1 MDVSIDK
8 IEGGIIMSQAWKKE
22 LVKTY
27 LQMTEGYEG
36 PLLIDWMVD
45 YVEPGSEVLE
55 LGMGPGT
62 DMEELKKTYRVTGS
76 DVSPDFLYRY
86 RAFHPH
92 AELVHLDAVTMET
105 NKRFDCICS
114 NKVLVHLTR
123 EELEKSLKE
132 QARCLLPNGVLLHTF
147 WRGSGQ
153 EVHEGILFTSYEMDD
168 LRTIFESLYEIIKI
182 EEYRE
187 EEDGDSILVVVKK
200 RG

>member
-1 MDVSIDK
+1 
-8 IEGGIIMSQAWKKE
+8 MSQAWKKD

-27 LQMTEGYEG
+27 LQMTEGYDG

-92 AELVHLDAVTMET
+92 AELIHLDAVTMET
-105 NKRFDCICS
+105 QKRFDCICS

-123 EELEKSLKE
+123 EELAKSLKE
-132 QARCLLPNGVLLHTF
+132 QARCLRPNGVLLHTF

-153 EVHEGILFTSYEMDD
+153 EVHEEILINSYEQEE
-168 LRTIFESLYEIIKI
+168 LHAIFEPLFDILKI
-182 EEYRE
+182 QTYQEES
-187 EEDGDSILVVVKK
+187 EDDSILVVVKK